1 MPRTHF
7 HHANPL
13 TSHLSLLP
21 HTQRVI
27 WSVGLLAAANA
38 STVTSTYAGQMIMD
52 GFMDWRVSVWWRT
65 SVVRLITL
73 GPTLLIAILLRGQ
86 DPSFD
91 TLTEWLNIIQSLV
104 LPFVVIPLLLI
115 TASDRIMGAAVNRL
129 WFTGVWRGERGGVL
143 RVGGRR
149 GGPRACEGGA
159 VEMNEASRSR
169 CSLCPAKTC
178 IADSNSHNAQSSWG
192 LPPLYSLA

>member
-1 MPRTHF
+1 MVDVRDPPITHA
-7 HHANPL
+7 HLQHP
-13 TSHLSLLP
+13 SHLSPLLP
-21 HTQRVI
+21 RTQRVI

-73 GPTLLIAILLRGQ
+73 GPTLLIAILLRGE

-129 WFTGVWRGERGGVL
+129 WFTGGW
-143 RVGGRR
+143 GGRWGD
-149 GGPRACEGGA
+149 GGGEGGSA
-159 VEMNEASRSR
+159 GGAQGWGR
-169 CSLCPAKTC
+169 CAGK
-178 IADSNSHNAQSSWG
+178 
-192 LPPLYSLA
+192 